1 MIQRLKRTDTSVGL
15 WAEDGAQLILLLA
28 LVAAA
33 VSCLVY
39 QGLAISHRYPLDY
52 GEAPLVD
59 QAMRL
64 AAGQSIYRTEIATPP
79 YTISNYPPL
88 YIASLVPFLKLFGP
102 SFFAGRALSA
112 LCAWA
117 AGLFLAL
124 IIFTQTRDRLAAIL
138 TGLFFVAFPYVT
150 QWSSLL
156 RVDLL
161 ALACSLGGLY
171 LLARWPLTRGRLI
184 VAATLLVA
192 SIYTR
197 QSYALAAPLAAF
209 VWLWTHDRR
218 WALGLAALVGGLT
231 LLLFL
236 PLNALTQGGFYFN
249 IVTANVNEFGMERL
263 EWNLRRLWRTAPI
276 LLYIGAASLALIRRW
291 NPAWPL
297 IAPYLIGASLSAL
310 TVGKIGSNVNYFL
323 ELCAALSLAAGAV
336 VAWSRKKSGIRLL
349 RILLLGL
356 LVFQTGKLFYTTLQE
371 PGRDLYHRR
380 TVVGE
385 LAGLEKIVAEA
396 QGPVLADEYMG
407 MLTLQGRYLAIQPFE
422 VTQLAAAGLWDQAL
436 LIQSIRDKEF
446 PLILIHYFP
455 EYAVYK
461 ERWTPEMLAAI
472 GRFYV
477 GGEFLGNTRVYRPLA
492 VVPTR

>member
-1 MIQRLKRTDTSVGL
+1 
-15 WAEDGAQLILLLA
+15 
-28 LVAAA
+28 
-33 VSCLVY
+33 
-39 QGLAISHRYPLDY
+39 
-52 GEAPLVD
+52 
-59 QAMRL
+59 
-64 AAGQSIYRTEIATPP
+64 
-79 YTISNYPPL
+79 
-88 YIASLVPFLKLFGP
+88 
-102 SFFAGRALSA
+102 
-112 LCAWA
+112 
-117 AGLFLAL
+117 
-124 IIFTQTRDRLAAIL
+124 
-138 TGLFFVAFPYVT
+138 
-150 QWSSLL
+150 
-156 RVDLL
+156 
-161 ALACSLGGLY
+161 
-171 LLARWPLTRGRLI
+171 
-184 VAATLLVA
+184 
-192 SIYTR
+192 
-197 QSYALAAPLAAF
+197 
-209 VWLWTHDRR
+209 
-218 WALGLAALVGGLT
+218 
-231 LLLFL
+231 
-236 PLNALTQGGFYFN
+236 
-249 IVTANVNEFGMERL
+249 
-263 EWNLRRLWRTAPI
+263 
-276 LLYIGAASLALIRRW
+276 
-291 NPAWPL
+291 
-297 IAPYLIGASLSAL
+297 
-310 TVGKIGSNVNYFL
+310 
-323 ELCAALSLAAGAV
+323 
-336 VAWSRKKSGIRLL
+336 LL